1 MVPQR
6 RERGSILLK
15 ILTLDRTVT
24 GLADFLVWKL
34 SRPDSIAFAAERSD
48 CAFVDSVRCRMK
60 ALFRL
65 SEG

>member
-1 MVPQR
+1 VVPQR

-34 SRPDSIAFAAERSD
+34 SRPDSIAFAAEGSD
-48 CAFVDSVRCRMK
+48 CAFVDSARCRMK
-60 ALFRL
+60 ALFHL